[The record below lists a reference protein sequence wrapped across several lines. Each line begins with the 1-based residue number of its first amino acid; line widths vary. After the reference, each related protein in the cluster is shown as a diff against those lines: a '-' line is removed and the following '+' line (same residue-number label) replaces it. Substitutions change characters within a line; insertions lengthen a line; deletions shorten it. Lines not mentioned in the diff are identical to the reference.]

1 MELNGLDE
9 EQYNL
14 PNVPEP
20 SVSVI
25 PRIIFVKEYID
36 NSSLNDT
43 DSRISSNVS
52 KDDRISLNPSHLE
65 ESVSVSSFHSTI
77 SLPSNGQIEV
87 ENNEQNE
94 TEESHS
100 NGRNFLDVVNTDNF
114 QFLVV
119 VAICILSFL
128 SMVLIPYHNVI
139 LTPFYWYESIP
150 IGVLG
155 AIPCGFGVCV
165 VYIRI
170 LLEYQDIT
178 RPITLLKVFLLFA
191 VFYALIHVLAHLS
204 WSFGLGYNSPI
215 PYSLAIDVTF
225 TSIITVAVI
234 WNVLPQNI
242 TAKYQDRYKAFIRY
256 ILLGVAIPVVVPMII
271 ESVNE
276 ISAVTGINLK
286 WMIAVL
292 LLFVKINSNSMM
304 VKVLTIF
311 ALPQKLDLAK
321 NLVTV
326 ENGVIFKSIILILIG
341 SKTDVVTGY
350 CFQGISMIMLMRSL
364 NNIIHLH
371 KPKCKCHSTIE
382 ASKKRKQELLTTL
395 MLNET
400 LDLFTT
406 IAYVL
411 CTTVAY
417 YGPNA
422 GIIGNIQNNY
432 WQYHIID
439 SFPEFLTTMAY
450 SLLIDVSV
458 GVITLVILWYY
469 CRINGLLFFK
479 DKIGQYAHSLVLC
492 ITREINLVSILV
504 IARHCRIINLLITH
518 HQANKSYLSLITF

>member
-1 MELNGLDE
+1 MELSGLGE
-9 EQYNL
+9 EQYDL

-20 SVSVI
+20 SVSGI
-25 PRIIFVKEYID
+25 PRIIFVKEYI
-36 NSSLNDT
+36 NESSINDT
-43 DSRISSNVS
+43 DSRISSNAS
-52 KDDRISLNPSHLE
+52 KDDRISLDPSHLQ
-65 ESVSVSSFHSTI
+65 ESISVSSFNSTI
-77 SLPSNGQIEV
+77 SHSSSRQIEV
-87 ENNEQNE
+87 ENNGQNE
-94 TEESHS
+94 TEEGHS
-100 NGRNFLDVVNTDNF
+100 NVRKFLDVLNTDNF

-139 LTPFYWYESIP
+139 LIPFYWYEAIP

-215 PYSLAIDVTF
+215 PYSLAINVTF
-225 TSIITVAVI
+225 TSFSAVVVI
-234 WNVLPQNI
+234 WNVLSQNI
-242 TAKYQDRYKAFIRY
+242 KVKYQDRYKAFIHY
-256 ILLGVAIPVVVPMII
+256 LLLGTTIPVVVPMII

-276 ISAVTGINLK
+276 LSTITGINLK
-286 WMIAVL
+286 WMIAIL

-304 VKVLTIF
+304 AKVLTKF
-311 ALPQKLDLAK
+311 ALPQKLNLAK

-371 KPKCKCHSTIE
+371 RPKCKCHSNLE
-382 ASKKRKQELLTTL
+382 ASRKRKQELLTTL

-439 SFPEFLTTMAY
+439 SFPDFLRTMAY

-458 GVITLVILWYY
+458 GVITLIILWYY
-469 CRINGLLFFK
+469 CKINGLLFFK
-479 DKIGQYAHSLVLC
+479 DKIGQFAHSLVLC
-492 ITREINLVSILV
+492 ITREINLVSIL
-504 IARHCRIINLLITH
+504 
-518 HQANKSYLSLITF
+518 